1 MVCLADLLLNY
12 LSMIRIEEHFNKTET
27 IELRVE
33 GRLDRES
40 LPALRQVCARHL
52 EAGKKLRLHLG
63 GLNHIGQ
70 DGLDFLRSI
79 RDRVLFLELNEYFK
93 MAIHD
98 TDQPVNPKH
107 FVLETDAEDGSSTR
121 KG

>member
-1 MVCLADLLLNY
+1 MADLLLSS
-12 LSMIRIEEHFNKTET
+12 LIMIRIEEHFNKTET
-27 IELRVE
+27 VELRVE

-52 EAGKKLRLHLG
+52 EAGKKVRLHLG
-63 GLNHIGQ
+63 GLNHTGQ

-93 MAIHD
+93 MAIYD
-98 TDQPVNPKH
+98 TDQPVNPKP
-107 FVLETDAEDGSSTR
+107 FVLETDDEDGSSTR